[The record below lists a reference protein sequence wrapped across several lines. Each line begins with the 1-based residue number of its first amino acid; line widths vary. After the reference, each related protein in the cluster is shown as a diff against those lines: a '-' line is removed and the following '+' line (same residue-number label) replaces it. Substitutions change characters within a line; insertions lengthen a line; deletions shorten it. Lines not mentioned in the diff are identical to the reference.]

1 VLPSGANAMS
11 HGLELTVIVEVTESA
26 EVAMAPSGS
35 SARLTTAA
43 QARLRRR
50 VPSLAD
56 PFPRSAVTIEV
67 GVGLI
72 GMKDLREG
80 GR

>member
-1 VLPSGANAMS
+1 
-11 HGLELTVIVEVTESA
+11 
-26 EVAMAPSGS
+26 
-35 SARLTTAA
+35 
-43 QARLRRR
+43 LRRR